1 MLLFPGSRVRSW
13 VPSFFSALVL
23 ALETLGGFHRARVAD
38 NYCVS
43 LRSTRVPSYT
53 RRTMATALKGRL
65 TGAIFVQQAKST
77 AATRNN
83 TFLQVLILLLPQP
96 QHQYLVIP
104 NRTLPALSPW
114 FCQGCVM
121 WSHDSAQVCARQIT
135 HLRAA
140 TETVRRQ
147 RESFF
152 TSYDGPFARVRARW
166 RCGGWWLAL
175 SNPRRLRPETPRERP
190 VPSGGSSRPNA
201 GA

>member
-1 MLLFPGSRVRSW
+1 MQSLSNKRS
-13 VPSFFSALVL
+13 PLPLHETTPFYNSSFF
-23 ALETLGGFHRARVAD
+23 
-38 NYCVS
+38 CC
-43 LRSTRVPSYT
+43 RS
-53 RRTMATALKGRL
+53 
-65 TGAIFVQQAKST
+65 
-77 AATRNN
+77 
-83 TFLQVLILLLPQP
+83 P

-175 SNPRRLRPETPRERP
+175 SNQRRLRPETPRERP